1 MLSNTNYDAG
11 FERCTSPNQGNPCV
25 QRLKN
30 SQKLQLSS
38 YTCNGR
44 HPDIVALREQGS
56 DFGGQELPED
66 GLFEVYNIWSNGH
79 TPGQENGRLDGIPGI
94 YGHQPDYV
102 YIVSYSQQESYDNK
116 ARIQE
121 YGEKVQLHRGR
132 KAALT
137 AGVRGRVE
145 YVSQYA
151 PFKETNLHHFV
162 RSIGYVVEKA
172 RQGYIFWEPG
182 QGLGFDKTIYELTFA
197 THKEGP
203 NLKQYPDY
211 VQIGDTLHVVLEY
224 DQENGRGISTVTGR
238 RTIIE
243 SPTCIEKN
251 KTVCR
256 EILEIFSPAH
266 DIYKYAED
274 YLTNN
279 EYVLRPRYTA
289 APSYDIEEE
298 ITAGYTHN
306 VQDAAAQ
313 GNYATRAAAAQ
324 DNCAGE
330 WPQPEP
336 ETEFEAQRAAAARGE
351 DEAEEEKEY
360 INSPTYTPTQSEDG
374 ELSEPS
380 DDSEFE
386 VSDYSFHTPDFNI
399 LPRPTT
405 PVKRGYN
412 NNKRSRK

>member
-25 QRLKN
+25 QRLKG

-66 GLFEVYNIWSNGH
+66 GLYEVYNIWSNGH
-79 TPGQENGRLDGIPGI
+79 TPGQQNDRLDGIPGI
-94 YGHQPDYV
+94 FGRQPDYV
-102 YIVSYSQQESYDNK
+102 FIVSYSQQESYDNK

-121 YGEKVQLHRGR
+121 YGEKVHQHRGR
-132 KAALT
+132 RIALT

-172 RQGYIFWEPG
+172 REGFIFWEPG

-197 THKEGP
+197 THKEGL

-279 EYVLRPRYTA
+279 EYVLRRYTA

-351 DEAEEEKEY
+351 DEEEEEKEY

-386 VSDYSFHTPDFNI
+386 VSDSSFHTPDFSI
-399 LPRPTT
+399 LPRPST
-405 PVKRGYN
+405 PEKRGYN